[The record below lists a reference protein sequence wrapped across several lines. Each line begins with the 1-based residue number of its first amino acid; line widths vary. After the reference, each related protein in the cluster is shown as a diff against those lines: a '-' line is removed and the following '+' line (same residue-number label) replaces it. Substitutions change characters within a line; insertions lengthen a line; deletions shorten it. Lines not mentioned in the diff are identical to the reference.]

1 MHVSSTATCMNFN
14 HSHPLSDGQY
24 PSSPAHPPE
33 VTCSLSFGPPY
44 NLQTVAHSM
53 QWTLRHRCSG
63 GGGVMDGGRVC
74 GRGKFRER
82 GKKQEETRL
91 VAGPRPWAGLEQTLR
106 RQTDRQC
113 SHRHHPGAFSAHLI
127 DLALPCHSVSEGP
140 IQCEKGVYK
149 SVKIQW
155 LTWWLH
161 KQSKESSE
169 WCKLTLA
176 WMQHAWLRPSDHRNK
191 NQSFYRFI
199 EESMLGTRITSQLW
213 ALVEY

>member
-127 DLALPCHSVSEGP
+127 PVWILLSGDRHSHREVKRHLHTTLTIKIIMEG
-140 IQCEKGVYK
+140 
-149 SVKIQW
+149 
-155 LTWWLH
+155 
-161 KQSKESSE
+161 
-169 WCKLTLA
+169 
-176 WMQHAWLRPSDHRNK
+176 
-191 NQSFYRFI
+191 
-199 EESMLGTRITSQLW
+199 
-213 ALVEY
+213 